1 MTLIRFYASVLA
13 YSHLMKHGLCV
24 ILALAVPLATAYS
37 ATIEEVSTKTGAKEN
52 KAPAWIKHGA
62 YVYRIC
68 TPDDAD

>member
-1 MTLIRFYASVLA
+1 
-13 YSHLMKHGLCV
+13 MKHGLCV